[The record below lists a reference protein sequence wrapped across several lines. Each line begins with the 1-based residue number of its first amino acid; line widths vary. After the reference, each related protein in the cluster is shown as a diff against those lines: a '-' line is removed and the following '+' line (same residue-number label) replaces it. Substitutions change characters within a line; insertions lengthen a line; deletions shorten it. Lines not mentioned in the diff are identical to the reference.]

1 MLLCKYEY
9 KSTHM
14 KRIFEAIKFAS
25 IKHRDQRRKDL
36 NNSPYV
42 NHVLDVADLLVKAGV
57 TDEDT
62 IIAGLLHD
70 TIEDTQT
77 THEEIKKLF
86 GQNVLT
92 IVLECSDDK
101 KLDKIKRKQ
110 LQIEHANDISFA
122 AKLVKLADKY
132 SNLSDLLTNPPKTW
146 KKEEIM
152 GYAYWCFAVYKK
164 LEGVNEVFD
173 NMFRELFRKFNIDG
187 KDLESELEKYYL
199 NISSS
204 E

>member
-1 MLLCKYEY
+1 
-9 KSTHM
+9 M
-14 KRIFEAIKFAS
+14 KRIFEAIAFAS

-42 NHVLDVADLLVKAGV
+42 NHVLDVANLLVQAGV

-70 TIEDTQT
+70 TIEDTET
-77 THEEIKKLF
+77 SHEEIKKLF
-86 GQNVLT
+86 GENVLE

-110 LQIEHANDISFA
+110 LQIEHASDISFS

-146 KKEEIM
+146 KSEEIK
-152 GYAYWCFAVYKK
+152 GYAYWCFAVCSK
-164 LEGVNEVFD
+164 LAGVNETFD
-173 NMFRELFRKFNIDG
+173 AMFKKLFSKFSIDG
-187 KDLESELEKYYL
+187 NNLEVELANYYL
-199 NISSS
+199 NIGSS